1 MSEIKVNS
9 IKGVGASAAAI
20 TVNNTDGTC
29 TANLTN
35 RTNKNL
41 IINGNAKVAQ
51 RSTSAVASVGYQSV
65 DRYQLDFGGGTDE
78 NPSQEQ
84 GTVAAGTTPY
94 TEGFRKTVKITN
106 GNQTTSPASN
116 LDLYFQILYKLEGQ
130 DIANSGWNYLST
142 SSNITL
148 SFWVKSSVAQEFYFR
163 LQTSD
168 GTSYNYPMSTGSLSA
183 DTWTKVTKTIP
194 GNSNL
199 QFDDDNGQS
208 LNIEW
213 VIYRGTNK
221 TGSDATLNTWKV
233 YDSSQRVPD
242 VTTSFYTTNDATFE
256 ITGVQLEVGDHATDF
271 EHRSFG
277 QELALCQRYLY
288 VPIKDDGV
296 ISGNMALGGSGSFY
310 TSNQPYM
317 NMDFPVTMR
326 AAPTLSCVNKTNAF
340 QFPSA
345 GSACPAPTLSMIHAH
360 TNACTLNATCT
371 QSVTA
376 GFTSNPLF
384 ASDQTTTDD
393 GVYLS
398 AEL

>member
-9 IKGVGASAAAI
+9 IKGVAASTAAI
-20 TVNNTDGTC
+20 TINNTDGSC

-116 LDLYFQILYKLEGQ
+116 TDLYFQILYKLEGQ

-183 DTWTKVTKTIP
+183 NTWTKVTKTIP

-199 QFDDDNGQS
+199 QFDDDNGQG

-277 QELALCQRYLY
+277 QELALCQRY
-288 VPIKDDGV
+288 
-296 ISGNMALGGSGSFY
+296 FY
-310 TSNQPYM
+310 KTYNQATTPGTATSVNAFMFSLPVSQNYASMPSVRY
-317 NMDFPVTMR
+317 PVTMR
-326 AAPTLSCVNKTNAF
+326 ATPT
-340 QFPSA
+340 
-345 GSACPAPTLSMIHAH
+345 
-360 TNACTLNATCT
+360 
-371 QSVTA
+371 VTA
-376 GFTSNPLF
+376 YSTQNANTTGVMSADSSDKSTTIHQTGENGHFPFVNNSSSGISVNVFLRHQFT
-384 ASDQTTTDD
+384 A
-393 GVYLS
+393 S